1 MPLLFRKRLIAVK
14 QETTYGTMAAP
25 MGADAVLVTN
35 LDITPVDTQFAS
47 RELVRPFLGN
57 FDDIPVATS
66 VRVSFEVEAQAS
78 GTAGTAPA
86 YGAILKACGLAETI
100 TATTKV
106 TYSPVSTGFTSLTI
120 FFNIDGIQHVIT
132 GARGTMSLSMMSKE
146 IPKWRF
152 EFTGLKGAI
161 SATAPLA
168 GVNYAGYKEPFPV
181 NNIYTSGASL
191 LGFTPIL
198 KGFTLDLQNQIVF
211 RTLVGAETVELTDR
225 RPQGQI
231 MIEAPLVSSKDFF
244 AASENSEVGIF
255 TVTHGN
261 VNGSKIKVTANRTQ
275 VKSPRYTEE
284 DGIVMLEMDTIYL
297 PGEGTGNDEFSIEF
311 L

>member
-14 QETTYGTMAAP
+14 QETTYGVPATVT
-25 MGADAVLVTN
+25 GTNAVLVSN

-66 VRVSFEVEAQAS
+66 VRISFEVEAQAS

-86 YGAILKACGLAETI
+86 YGEILKACGMSETI

-106 TYSPVSTGFTSLTI
+106 TYAPVSSGFTSLTI
-120 FFNIDGIQHVIT
+120 FFNIDGIQHIIT
-132 GARGTMSLSMMSKE
+132 GARGTVSLSMMAKE
-146 IPKWRF
+146 LPKWRF

-161 SATAPLA
+161 SSTAPLT
-168 GVNYAGYKEPFPV
+168 GVTYAAYKEPFPV
-181 NNIYTSGASL
+181 NNIYTSAPSL

-198 KGFTLDLQNQIVF
+198 KGFSMDLQNNIVF
-211 RTLVGAETVELTDR
+211 RTLIGTETVELTDR
-225 RPQGQI
+225 KPQGQV
-231 MIEAPLVSSKDFF
+231 MIEAPLTSSKDYF
-244 AASENSEVGIF
+244 AASENSDLGSF

-261 VNGSKIKVTANRTQ
+261 VTGSKIKFTAPNTQ
-275 VKSPRYTEE
+275 IKSPRYNDE
-284 DGIVMLEMDTIYL
+284 DGIVMLEMDALFL
-297 PGEGTGNDEFSIEF
+297 PGTGTGNDEFTIEF
-311 L
+311 T